1 MSKKNKVKE
10 PEYLTSP
17 INSQVINYNV
27 YKLSST
33 QKLLYTVLL
42 FIAGGLVSNV
52 FYGGLFKSEGEAT
65 VLTYISNAAFFAL
78 GGLIANKLMVPAI
91 LNRFK
96 KKRLDTLKL
105 QFRDLLTS
113 LSTTLSSGM
122 NMNDSINT
130 AYNDLCKQY
139 GENSYIA
146 KEVSEIIACVKNGV
160 SFEDAFN
167 SLGERS
173 GIEDI
178 SNFSVVFSV
187 SFSTGGNIKD
197 VVRRTAD
204 LIVEKMLT
212 KEEVETKIASNKIQ
226 LYAMLVIPIVLVMMM
241 KFMSSDFAESFSSI
255 IGVIAN
261 TIALGLVFVAYKVG
275 VKILDV
281 RG

>member
-1 MSKKNKVKE
+1 MSKNKTKE

-27 YKLSST
+27 YKLSTS
-33 QKLLYTVLL
+33 QKLLYTLLL
-42 FIAGGLVSNV
+42 FVAGGLVANV

-65 VLTYISNAAFFAL
+65 VLTYVSNLAFFSI
-78 GGLIANKLMVPAI
+78 GGLIANKLMMPAI

-105 QFRDLLTS
+105 QFRDLLSS

-130 AYNDLCKQY
+130 AYSDLCKQY

-146 KEVSEIIACVKNGV
+146 QEVSEIIACVKNGI

-226 LYAMLVIPIVLVMMM
+226 LYAMLVIPVVLVMMM
-241 KFMSSDFAESFSSI
+241 KFMSTDFAESFSSI